1 MVLVEGTSTP
11 NLARYPSTSGMVRP
25 PARSIGDTTV
35 RVMGSESALGPDPLT
50 SSAARPGR
58 RRQQDLALSEVVRP
72 HHHLFFL
79 LTLEGDHLLSQLDPL
94 RGALALAQRGPQ
106 IALVNVLADLVR

>member
-58 RRQQDLALSEVVRP
+58 RRKQDLALSEGVRP
-72 HHHLFFL
+72 HDHLFFL
-79 LTLEGDHLLSQLDPL
+79 LPLEGGHLVS
-94 RGALALAQRGPQ
+94 ALESFR
-106 IALVNVLADLVR
+106 VDLVITARR